1 MPHSFGYR
9 ARTRHLFAKDFRKS
23 GQIALTRFQTVYK
36 IGDVVDIK
44 GDGAFHKGMPHKF
57 YHGKTGIVWNVTRRA
72 IGVIVNK
79 RVGGRIIP
87 KRVHF
92 RIEHVKPSK
101 SHAHFI
107 ARIKEN
113 ERIKAEYR
121 NAPEAEKASKWVQI
135 KRLPAQPE
143 AKKFVKA
150 VSPVKTLAPK
160 PFVWLA

>member
-23 GQIALTRFQTVYK
+23 GQVALTRFQTVYK
-36 IGDVVDIK
+36 VGDVVDIK

-57 YHGKTGIVWNVTRRA
+57 YHGKTGTIWNVTRRA
-72 IGVIVNK
+72 VGVIVNK

-92 RIEHVKPSK
+92 RVEHVKPSK
-101 SHAHFI
+101 SRAHFL
-107 ARIKEN
+107 ARVKEN

-121 NAPEAEKASKWVQI
+121 AAAPEEKAAKFVQI
-135 KRLPAQPE
+135 KRIPAQPE
-143 AKKFVKA
+143 EKKFVKA
-150 VSPVKTLAPK
+150 KVAVKTLSPK